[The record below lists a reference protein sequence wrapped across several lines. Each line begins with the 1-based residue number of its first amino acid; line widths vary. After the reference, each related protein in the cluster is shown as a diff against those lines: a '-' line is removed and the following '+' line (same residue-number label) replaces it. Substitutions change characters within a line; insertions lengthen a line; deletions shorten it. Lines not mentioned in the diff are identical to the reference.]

1 MNEFVSADHPVV
13 VLVHLLENLLYTF
26 FGMRGVVQEEGYF
39 IVGDA
44 SWMVDIEV
52 RKGLLEVLFAKE
64 ILELEAGDDKLSQID
79 VSRAICVDHTHQKTH
94 SSLRNA
100 WLGPEGRLKL

>member
-44 SWMVDIEV
+44 S
-52 RKGLLEVLFAKE
+52 
-64 ILELEAGDDKLSQID
+64 
-79 VSRAICVDHTHQKTH
+79 
-94 SSLRNA
+94 
-100 WLGPEGRLKL
+100 